1 MLVKGAPYNVFEFE
15 FQLVPS
21 IFFRLETLD
30 KCYFDGMWYD
40 GCDRLCLL

>member
-21 IFFRLETLD
+21 KFVRLIILG
-30 KCYFDGMWYD
+30 KRYFDGM
-40 GCDRLCLL
+40 